1 MIKPGQYK
9 WSTNG
14 FIFANITK
22 NCILSPAWQFA
33 NVSLMTLANCHAGL
47 KMHPNND
54 VTDKYFAN
62 KSSKTAGSI
71 VHHVMVDN
79 HQIIRC
85 FFLSN
90 NKLCRTTHNVQS
102 EKFHTYVF
110 ACKSYH
116 HAPVPY
122 DHWLSDY
129 WWPTLLLS
137 VSETRSVPQNTYSLH
152 LP

>member
-47 KMHPNND
+47 KMHPNNN

-102 EKFHTYVF
+102 DKFHTSCICMQKLSSRTCSLRPLIVRLLM
-110 ACKSYH
+110 A
-116 HAPVPY
+116 HAASFCV
-122 DHWLSDY
+122 
-129 WWPTLLLS
+129 
-137 VSETRSVPQNTYSLH
+137 
-152 LP
+152 